1 MRNNFFYRIAIASV
15 LIIVTA
21 TVAAQSKTVVKA
33 IIDKPKILIGEPLRL
48 TLEADIPEHEPIR
61 FFQFDSIPH
70 FEFLDRP
77 KIDTSNTGG
86 GTMLRQVIML
96 TSFDSGHWVI
106 PALSLTD
113 AIRTDSIPVDVVFS
127 SFDPAQPYHDVKDI
141 IEVNPQ
147 EEKKEIK
154 WWYFVAGAVV
164 LLLLLILLFRKK
176 KKPVVVVVAEPA
188 DPYKEAMLELQ
199 QLQTEKPET
208 KQYYSRLV
216 DIFRVYVAA
225 KKGIHSLQATTDD
238 LVIQLKGLNL
248 RNDEFDRLSQTLR
261 QSDFVKYAK
270 YIPSAE
276 DDKNNFENVSRSIQ
290 LIEQMQ

>member
-77 KIDTSNTGG
+77 KIDTSNTGS

-154 WWYFVAGAVV
+154 WWYFVAVV
-164 LLLLLILLFRKK
+164 LLLLLIFLFRKK

-199 QLQTEKPET
+199 RLQMEKPET

-238 LVIQLKGLNL
+238 LVVQLKGLNL
-248 RNDEFDRLSQTLR
+248 RNDEFDKLSQTLR